1 MNAFNLSGSKASVAS
16 IVLSASLV
24 ICSTSAL
31 AGTLN
36 SREKNDKESAKN
48 SNVSEAQKLN
58 GTTDADKGSHGKDK
72 DKGQVNGE
80 GVHVEASSAK
90 KKSASE
96 TAAVVNQVPGVNVK
110 KEDLEPPT
118 EPPIKGFHPIKK
130 LLRPVENLEGMSIK
144 LEQQIMKLEGPI
156 AALQPPMQSLQ
167 KQMVTV
173 DGQIGTMHGQLDS
186 MQTQVQGVRSDLA
199 GMKQEIKELKAP
211 IVSLEKPIAGVATP
225 LEDLNAKLNYILGA
239 ILIAALAIAVGTP
252 LAAIV
257 VYRNRHKLFPGM
269 SDHELPKVVDGK
281 EPAATAK
288 K

>member
-1 MNAFNLSGSKASVAS
+1 MAAMLLSTT
-16 IVLSASLV
+16 LV
-24 ICSTSAL
+24 ICSSSVL
-31 AGTLN
+31 AGNLN
-36 SREKNDKESAKN
+36 NREKNDKESAKN

-58 GTTDADKGSHGKDK
+58 GTSDSVK
-72 DKGQVNGE
+72 
-80 GVHVEASSAK
+80 VEATPSK
-90 KKSASE
+90 KKQASE
-96 TAAVVNQVPGVNVK
+96 TANVVNQVPGVNVK

-118 EPPIKGFHPIKK
+118 EPPIKGFHPIKR

-186 MQTQVQGVRSDLA
+186 MQSQVQGVRSDLA

-225 LEDLNAKLNYILGA
+225 LEDLNTKLNYILGA
-239 ILIAALAIAVGTP
+239 ILVAALAIALGTP

-257 VYRNRHKLFPGM
+257 VYRNRRKLFPGM
-269 SDHELPKVVDGK
+269 SDHELPEVVDGK
-281 EPAATAK
+281 EPVAASSNKSTQG
-288 K
+288 

>member
-1 MNAFNLSGSKASVAS
+1 MNAFNLQSNKASIAAML
-16 IVLSASLV
+16 LSASLV
-24 ICSTSAL
+24 ICSSSVL
-31 AGTLN
+31 AGNLN
-36 SREKNDKESAKN
+36 NREKNDKESAKN

-58 GTTDADKGSHGKDK
+58 GTDGDKGAVK
-72 DKGQVNGE
+72 
-80 GVHVEASSAK
+80 VEATPAK
-90 KKSASE
+90 KKQAND
-96 TAAVVNQVPGVNVK
+96 TANVVNQVPGVNVK

-167 KQMVTV
+167 KQMIIV

-225 LEDLNAKLNYILGA
+225 LEDLNTKLNYILGA
-239 ILIAALAIAVGTP
+239 ILVAALAIALGTP
-252 LAAIV
+252 LAAVV
-257 VYRNRHKLFPGM
+257 VYKNRHKLFPGM

-281 EPAATAK
+281 EPVAASSNK
-288 K
+288 SS

>member
-1 MNAFNLSGSKASVAS
+1 MNAFNLPSSKASVVS
-16 IVLSASLV
+16 ILLSASLV
-24 ICSTSAL
+24 ICASSVL
-31 AGTLN
+31 AGNLN
-36 SREKNDKESAKN
+36 NREKNDKESAKN

-58 GTTDADKGSHGKDK
+58 GTAGDKSSSKDK
-72 DKGQVNGE
+72 NE
-80 GVHVEASSAK
+80 AVHVQATPDK

-96 TAAVVNQVPGVNVK
+96 TASVVNQVPGVNVK

-167 KQMVTV
+167 KQMITV

-186 MQTQVQGVRSDLA
+186 MQSQVQGVRSDLA

-225 LEDLNAKLNYILGA
+225 LEDLNNKLNYIFGA
-239 ILIAALAIAVGTP
+239 ILIAALAIALGTP

-281 EPAATAK
+281 EPVAASSNK
-288 K
+288 SS

>member
-1 MNAFNLSGSKASVAS
+1 MNAFNPKNKKVS
-16 IVLSASLV
+16 IAAMLLSASLV
-24 ICSTSAL
+24 IWSSSAL
-31 AGTLN
+31 AGSLN
-36 SREKNDKESAKN
+36 AREKNDKDSAKN

-58 GTTDADKGSHGKDK
+58 GTDGDKGSVKVD
-72 DKGQVNGE
+72 
-80 GVHVEASSAK
+80 ASPSK
-90 KKSASE
+90 KKQATE
-96 TAAVVNQVPGVNVK
+96 TANVVNQVPGVNVK

-118 EPPIKGFHPIKK
+118 QPPIHGFHPIKK
-130 LLRPVENLEGMSIK
+130 LLQPVENLEGMSIK

-167 KQMVTV
+167 KQMITV
-173 DGQIGTMHGQLDS
+173 DSQIGTMHGQLDS
-186 MQTQVQGVRSDLA
+186 MQSQVQGVRSDLA

-225 LEDLNAKLNYILGA
+225 LEDLNNKLNYILGA

-257 VYRNRHKLFPGM
+257 VYRNRRKLFPGM

-281 EPAATAK
+281 EPVSASSHK
-288 K
+288 SS